1 MSVQAKN
8 KQFFITQ
15 VFFFVTLD
23 SNVIL
28 QKNTSFSEIQQ
39 AVFLIEN
46 TVATSIQELKSK
58 FLE

>member
-15 VFFFVTLD
+15 VFFLVTLD

-28 QKNTSFSEIQQ
+28 QKNTSFSAIQQ